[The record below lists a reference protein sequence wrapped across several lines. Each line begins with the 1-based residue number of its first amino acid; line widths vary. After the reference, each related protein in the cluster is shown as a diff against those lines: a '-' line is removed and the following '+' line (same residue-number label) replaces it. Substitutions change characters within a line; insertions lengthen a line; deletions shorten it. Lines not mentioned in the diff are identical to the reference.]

1 MSTGDLLGSAKS
13 ALLLAK
19 KHGASDASATVSADR
34 EIETTWRDG
43 KIEKV
48 SEAAS
53 RQLAIAL
60 YVDGKFGSMTT
71 SDLRPDA
78 LDRFVGDAVALV
90 RALAK
95 DPYRKLP
102 DPALYAGRTTQ
113 DLQLFDPS
121 IDARTADARL
131 AVVKAREEGARSGR
145 GHERITTVT
154 TSASDNLSEMAR
166 VTTNGFEGSYRSS
179 SCGIDASVSIKDDDG
194 RRPEDEAGAFVRFAS
209 DLPDAHALGREATER
224 ATGRLGAKKVAS
236 GTMPMLVE
244 ARAAGGLLRHL
255 LGPLRGS
262 ALQQKQSFLDGKL
275 GAAVASKAFTL
286 TDEPWRPRGL
296 ASRPFDSEGIATKTR
311 PVLEAGVLRTFFLD
325 VYYAAKMNTKPT
337 TGSTTNLVV
346 APGKKS
352 LDALA
357 KDMKNGILVTS
368 FLGGNSNSTT
378 GIFSLGLSGYRIAN
392 GERVDAIGEMNLSGS
407 HLDFWKKLTAVGN
420 DPYPYSSLL
429 SPSLLFDGVSIAG
442 T

>member
-1 MSTGDLLGSAKS
+1 MSTSDLIGSAKS

-19 KHGASDASATVSADR
+19 KHGASEASATVSADR

-60 YVDGKFGSMTT
+60 YVDGKYGSMTT

-113 DLQLFDPS
+113 DLQLFDAG
-121 IDARTADARL
+121 IEARTPDARL
-131 AVVKAREEGARSGR
+131 AVVKALEDGARSGR
-145 GHERITTVT
+145 GSERITTVT
-154 TSASDNLSEMAR
+154 TSASDSLSEMAR

-255 LGPLRGS
+255 LAPLRGS
-262 ALQQKQSFLDGKL
+262 ALQQKQSFLDGKI
-275 GAAVASKAFTL
+275 GTAVASKAFTL

-296 ASRPFDSEGIATKTR
+296 ASRPFDAEGIATKPR
-311 PVLEAGVLRTFFLD
+311 SVIEAGVLRTFFLD
-325 VYYAAKMNTKPT
+325 VYYAAKMNAKPT
-337 TGSTTNLVV
+337 TGSTTNVVV

-392 GERVDAIGEMNLSGS
+392 GERVEAIGEMNLSGS